1 VGNISDRK
9 RVERESAEYLRQLR
23 ALSQRIETI
32 REEERTWIAR
42 EIHDELGQ
50 ALTGIRIDLGWLQGK
65 LFPGQSV
72 LEERTTSMIHL
83 VDSTI
88 AAIQRIA
95 AELRPVLLD
104 DFGLAPAIEWHAEE
118 FQRRTGI
125 RCVLDLVEDLER
137 IPDSVATT
145 VFRVFQEGLT
155 NVARHARA
163 SSVHVTLSRRDGR
176 LLLEVADDGCG
187 VNPDVIAS
195 GRAIG
200 IIGMRERVRAL
211 QGIFHLTG
219 RPGEG
224 TTIRIELPLDGGGT
238 A

>member
-1 VGNISDRK
+1 
-9 RVERESAEYLRQLR
+9 
-23 ALSQRIETI
+23 
-32 REEERTWIAR
+32 
-42 EIHDELGQ
+42 
-50 ALTGIRIDLGWLQGK
+50 
-65 LFPGQSV
+65 
-72 LEERTTSMIHL
+72 MIHL